1 MNRDFT
7 IERWR
12 SARAASVRA
21 VAAVA
26 GGVRGP
32 RRRVRDDE
40 AREALVRATV
50 ALVREREA
58 SGRLRRTGERD
69 FEVVGN

>member
-1 MNRDFT
+1 MKRDFT

-26 GGVRGP
+26 DGERGP

-40 AREALVRATV
+40 AREALVRVTV
-50 ALVREREA
+50 ALVRDREA
-58 SGRLRRTGERD
+58 SGRLRQTGERRYEIVD
-69 FEVVGN
+69 N